1 MSTALRREPA
11 RPRPFGPKDHG
22 RELSYE
28 EFLDADYQEGHRY
41 EIIDG
46 RLYVSP
52 VPNFSDEWYE
62 KFIAEK
68 LEAWARR
75 HRNVIGWVAR
85 RPRVF
90 VHSRQKTT
98 APEPDVAAIRERPN
112 SPDTDWRM
120 LSPLVVVEIMKKDWK
135 KDLVRNVELYREIP
149 SILEYWILD
158 IRKDVND
165 PTLKVFRRGSGD
177 EDWSS
182 TDYPADAVYKT
193 PLLRGFKLPVTPQ
206 W

>member
-1 MSTALRREPA
+1 L
-11 RPRPFGPKDHG
+11 GPKDHG
-22 RELSYE
+22 LELSYE

-41 EIIDG
+41 EIING

-52 VPNFSDEWYE
+52 LPNFSDDWYE
-62 KFIAEK
+62 RFIAEK
-68 LEAWARR
+68 LATWARR
-75 HRNVIGWVAR
+75 HSDVIGWVSTK
-85 RPRVF
+85 PRVF

-98 APEPDVAAIRERPN
+98 APEPDIAAFRDRPA
-112 SPDTDWRM
+112 SPDADWRTM
-120 LSPLVVVEIMKKDWK
+120 SPLIVVEVMKKDWK

-149 SILEYWILD
+149 SVLEYWIVD

-165 PTLKVFRRGSGD
+165 PKLIVFRRDSGD
-177 EDWSS
+177 DDWTK